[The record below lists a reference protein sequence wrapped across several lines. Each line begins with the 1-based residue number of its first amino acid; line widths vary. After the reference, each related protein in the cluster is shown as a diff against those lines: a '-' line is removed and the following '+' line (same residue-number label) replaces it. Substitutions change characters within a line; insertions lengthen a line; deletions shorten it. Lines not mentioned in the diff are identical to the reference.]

1 MLLSPRDFEA
11 QSAWGFGG
19 HHHNPSHMRW
29 GLTTLCGMSHGCPI
43 QKNSSKTLPGA
54 GYLAKGLKQ
63 GFKTNQELESLQANE
78 LHGSCPGKGSGV
90 AIKSLLAQLGMV
102 AAGWEAQEQACS
114 LTVQKRRG
122 AADRWDLAHRGGGS
136 RSLNPALEEKQSAAA
151 HSREQLLR

>member
-102 AAGWEAQEQACS
+102 AAGWEAQKQACS

-122 AADRWDLAHRGGGS
+122 AAGR
-136 RSLNPALEEKQSAAA
+136 
-151 HSREQLLR
+151 